1 MFKKINLVLFAI
13 ILLSINI
20 FFLTSC
26 GSQDEVIKDGVMYQK
41 ARKTVDGIT
50 VECYYAYGCS
60 DDIAILQIA
69 EKINGLSVLGIK
81 DEAFKNKTNLKEVVL
96 PNSITSISLFTSY
109 FLGCTNIEK
118 LTLATDDVLNLFSDY
133 GSANEKNTEPL
144 PKSLK
149 KIYLTSGCEKI
160 SARSFRYCKYL
171 EELHIPST
179 VIKIEDGTC
188 GTTIGVNGNL
198 PNDDKF
204 NDLPFLACENLT
216 IFCENSTKPSGWDSY
231 WNYINESTQLAVIW
245 GNYN

>member
-1 MFKKINLVLFAI
+1 MTKKICFVLLAFV
-13 ILLSINI
+13 
-20 FFLTSC
+20 FLISTLCFVSC
-26 GSQDEVIKDGVMYQK
+26 ANSDEVIKDGITYKKV
-41 ARKTVDGIT
+41 RKTVDGMT
-50 VECYYAYGCS
+50 VECYYVYGCN
-60 DDIAILQIA
+60 DDIEILQIA

-96 PNSITSISLFTSY
+96 PNSITSIPLFTSY

-118 LTLATDDVLNLFSDY
+118 LTLATDDVSNLFSDY
-133 GSANEKNTEPL
+133 GSSDENNTEPL

-179 VIKIEDGTC
+179 VVKIEDGTR

-198 PNDDKF
+198 PSTDKF
-204 NDLPFLACENLT
+204 KDLPFLACENLT
-216 IFCENSTKPSGWDSY
+216 IFCENSTKPSGWEKY
-231 WNYINESTQLAVIW
+231 WNNINFTETVPVIW
-245 GNYN
+245 GT

>member
-1 MFKKINLVLFAI
+1 MTKKISFILFAFVLMI
-13 ILLSINI
+13 SSLC
-20 FFLTSC
+20 FVSC
-26 GSQDEVIKDGVMYQK
+26 SNSNETVKDGVIYQK
-41 ARKTVDGIT
+41 TRKSVDGIT
-50 VECYYAYGCS
+50 IDCYYASGCN
-60 DDIAILQIA
+60 DDIEILQIA

-96 PNSITSISLFTSY
+96 PNSITSIPLFTSY

-179 VIKIEDGTC
+179 VVKIEDGTR

-198 PNDDKF
+198 PSTDKF
-204 NDLPFLACENLT
+204 KDLPFLACENLT
-216 IFCENSTKPSGWDSY
+216 IFCENSTKPSGWENY
-231 WNYINESTQLAVIW
+231 WNNINFTETVPVIW
-245 GNYN
+245 GT